1 MKKARIVAREQIF
14 KNMEQCSDDDLK
26 ILDGIYYSPYE
37 EFAEN
42 KTNQEIFEY
51 LEKKYIK
58 NYENLRVKSVEVEFC
73 E

>member
-14 KNMEQCSDDDLK
+14 KNMKQCSDDDLK
-26 ILDGIYYSPYE
+26 ILDEIYYSPYE

-42 KTNQEIFEY
+42 QTSQEIFEY
-51 LEKKYIK
+51 LEKKYIR
-58 NYENLRVKSVEVEFC
+58 NYEDFRVKSVEVEFC